1 MTTQPEP
8 KTPVHFV
15 TVEHEHD
22 DDGDV
27 VSSTLTFEC
36 RADADAPCH
45 IYPACYCEQW
55 DDEHDKVHP
64 RVQHDECWLKG
75 WFDAGY
81 DATPYSPPDDDGEG
95 SYDSFLSSVP
105 AGSGPIEHEYDEG
118 IYWWWTA

>member
-1 MTTQPEP
+1 MTD
-8 KTPVHFV
+8 TPVHYV

-22 DDGDV
+22 DAGDV

-45 IYPACYCEQW
+45 VYPACDCEGW
-55 DDEHDKVHP
+55 NDEHDRVHP
-64 RVQHDECWLKG
+64 RVQHDECWLKS

-81 DATPYSPPDDDGEG
+81 EATPYSPPGADD
-95 SYDSFLSSVP
+95 SYLDLLSSVP